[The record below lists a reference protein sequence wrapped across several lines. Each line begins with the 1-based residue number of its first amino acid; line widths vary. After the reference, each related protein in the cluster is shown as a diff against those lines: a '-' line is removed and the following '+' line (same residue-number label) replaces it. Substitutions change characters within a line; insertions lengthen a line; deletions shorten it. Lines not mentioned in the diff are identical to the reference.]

1 MTEIIY
7 SAYRPREV
15 PLSELQAMVGPGWSD
30 IIARLVEDLFK
41 LGWDGHVLQV
51 KEKFAGLR
59 FYVGSAEK
67 PVHERIHEA
76 ENESLKTCE
85 ECGAPGTLREGGW
98 LKTLCDEHAQ
108 GRSEAHPRLKERLH
122 KQED

>member
-1 MTEIIY
+1 MTKIIY

-30 IIARLVEDLFK
+30 IIARLVNDLFK

-51 KEKFAGLR
+51 KEKFGGLSFYIGAGEQPIWDR
-59 FYVGSAEK
+59 IQQAE
-67 PVHERIHEA
+67 R
-76 ENESLKTCE
+76 ESYATCE
-85 ECGAPGTLREGGW
+85 ECGAPGALREGGW

-108 GRSEAHPRLKERLH
+108 GRDKAHPRLEERF
-122 KQED
+122 K